1 MNKTTSKTT
10 NKQAS
15 SSLISRSTVITK
27 QQLRILV
34 RIYDFRFVS
43 TAQLQQ
49 LLAKK
54 QIQQVQQRL
63 NLLLDRGYIGRNFS
77 KQDRLTGKY
86 ASYYLLPKGMKILKQ
101 HKSKLSYELELNP
114 KIIHNIYKDRTAST
128 RFINHCLGVGDIN
141 CYLNRLHGKDI
152 EFISKSKLADYDFL
166 PNPLPDAFLRQN
178 KSREYFLE
186 YCEEI
191 VPFFVYRKRIK
202 QYVEA
207 YMEEDTWK
215 EATSTE
221 LPTIRLVAETPVL
234 QRRLK
239 RFLKKYL
246 DDLYMATSARFL
258 ITNLEQLKT
267 SEDQAVWNEVVQDLG

>member
-1 MNKTTSKTT
+1 MNKKTSKTT

-15 SSLISRSTVITK
+15 SSLTPRSVVITK
-27 QQLRILV
+27 QQLLILT
-34 RIYDFRFVS
+34 RIYNFRFVS

-54 QIQQVQQRL
+54 QLQQVQQRL
-63 NLLLDRGYIGRNFS
+63 NLLLKRGYIGRNFS
-77 KQDRLTGKY
+77 NQDRLTGRY
-86 ASYYLLPKGMKILKQ
+86 ASYYLLPKGMKVLRQ
-101 HKSKLSYELELNP
+101 HQIKLDVKLNSKVL
-114 KIIHNIYKDRTAST
+114 HNIYKDKTAST

-141 CYLNRLHGKDI
+141 CHLKRLYGEDI

-166 PNPLPDAFLRQN
+166 PNPLPDAFIRQD
-178 KSREYFLE
+178 KTQEYFLE

-202 QYVEA
+202 QYVEV
-207 YMEEDTWK
+207 YIEEGAWK
-215 EATSTE
+215 DATGTE

-239 RFLKKYL
+239 RFITKYL
-246 DDLYMATSARFL
+246 NNLYMGTGARFL
-258 ITNLEQLKT
+258 ITNLERLKT
-267 SEDQAVWNEVVQDLG
+267 SDSQFIWSVIIQEEE